1 MWTELVLE
9 ATNLKIV
16 LFVFISD
23 EVVSI
28 FNMVRCVK
36 TFIGSCVQI
45 GCALHQLSCLKL
57 REVLSDRVRA
67 LGDLELQHAVERF
80 GFFKAKVRV
89 LRRQ

>member
-9 ATNLKIV
+9 ATNFKIV

-23 EVVSI
+23 EVAGI
-28 FNMVRCVK
+28 FNMVRSVK
-36 TFIGSCVQI
+36 TFIRCCIQI
-45 GCALHQLSCLKL
+45 GCALHQLGCLKL
-57 REVLSDRVRA
+57 WEVLSNRVRA

-80 GFFKAKVRV
+80 SFFKAEVRV